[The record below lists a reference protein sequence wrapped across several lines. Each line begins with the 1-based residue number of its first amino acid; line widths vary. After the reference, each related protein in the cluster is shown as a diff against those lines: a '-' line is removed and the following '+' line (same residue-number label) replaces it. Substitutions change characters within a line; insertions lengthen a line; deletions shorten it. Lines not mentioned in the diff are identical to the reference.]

1 MSTQLLVGHVPAP
14 IFWFLFWASTLL
26 ALVYV
31 AIPVLLIGVSV
42 WWATFRARRDAPRW
56 LVRRAR
62 LGRLTGIGVGALV
75 GVVFTWFG
83 RGMVAPA
90 AVGVGYLIGVLIA
103 ELLAVPQPSGPLRVA
118 SLQPRDAR
126 RYLPRW
132 AVPVAVTAAMP
143 VIAGPVAVITAGHYG
158 DADGVT
164 PALLLPLA
172 VIAAVAL
179 GLGAIALRRVEL
191 VPLAVEGRPEADEGI
206 RRNTAR
212 AVAGA
217 VIGIELLLLAA
228 LATVLSDEIVA
239 GLSSVVDPVLLS
251 CAAALAVAA
260 VLVWCVLGWWK
271 RVPPPESSLV
281 PAGPKPPEPPS
292 FHASKIA

>member
-1 MSTQLLVGHVPAP
+1 MSPGVLVGHIPAP
-14 IFWFLFWASTLL
+14 MFLFFFWISTLL

-31 AIPVLLIGVSV
+31 AIPVLFIGVSV

-90 AVGVGYLIGVLIA
+90 AVGVGYLLGVLIA

-118 SLQPRDAR
+118 SLRPRDAR
-126 RYLPRW
+126 HYLPRW
-132 AVPVAVTAAMP
+132 AVPVAVTAAVP
-143 VIAGPVAVITAGHYG
+143 VMAGPLAVITANHYG
-158 DADGVT
+158 DAAQVT

-172 VIAAVAL
+172 VVGAVAL
-179 GLGAIALRRVEL
+179 GLGFIALRRVEL
-191 VPLAVEGRPEADEGI
+191 VPLAVEGGPEADAGI

-228 LATVLSDEIVA
+228 LAMVLSDEIVA
-239 GLSSVVDPVLLS
+239 GLSHAVDPVLLI
-251 CAAALAVAA
+251 CAGVLAVAA

-271 RVPPPESSLV
+271 RVPPPESTLV
-281 PAGPKPPEPPS
+281 PAGPKPPTPPS
-292 FHASKIA
+292 FQASKIA